1 MLVVGLTGGIA
12 SGKSTVSRRLQE
24 HHHIP
29 IIDADKIARE
39 VVEPG
44 ESAYKKI
51 VAHFEGKI
59 PDLLLAD
66 KHLNRAALGKWVFS
80 HKEDLQVL
88 NQITHPA
95 VRYAIFKSI
104 LWYYIC
110 GYSICILDVPL
121 LFEAGLDIFC
131 GVSVTVISERS
142 VQLERI
148 MVRNPQ
154 MSKEEAINR
163 INSQMSNEERIERAD
178 YVLRNNEGLPMLY
191 KEIEGFLNRIRPSF
205 TRTALEYFP
214 PFGAISA
221 ATIILSRYQAVS
233 QRQKKQT

>member
-29 IIDADKIARE
+29 VVDADKIARQI
-39 VVEPG
+39 VEPG
-44 ESAYKKI
+44 QSAYKKI
-51 VAHFEGKI
+51 VAHFHSKV
-59 PDLLLAD
+59 PDLLLENNY
-66 KHLNRAALGKWVFS
+66 LNRAALGKWVFS
-80 HKEDLQVL
+80 HREDLQVL

-95 VRYAIFKSI
+95 VRYTIFKSV

-121 LFEAGLDIFC
+121 LFEAGLDLFC
-131 GVSVTVISERS
+131 AVSVTVISEKS
-142 VQLERI
+142 LQLERI
-148 MVRNPQ
+148 LARNPH
-154 MSKEEAINR
+154 MSKEEAVNR
-163 INSQMSNEERIERAD
+163 INSQMRNEQRIERAD
-178 YVLRNNEGLPMLY
+178 YVLTNNEGLPTLY
-191 KEIEGFLNRIRPSF
+191 KEIDQFSRRIQPTF

-221 ATIILSRYQAVS
+221 AAVILSRHQALA
-233 QRQKKQT
+233 QKQKKQK